1 MTFLESIETV
11 YEQYATFSG
20 RATRSEYWWFALFIF
35 IVNLI
40 CGVGIAYSFETGG
53 YSNASFW
60 GVVYIIFLLA
70 NILPQLALQ
79 VRRLHDTGNSGW
91 WILIALAPYV
101 GTLVLL
107 IFSLIESKGDNEYGP
122 NPISEEDE

>member
-40 CGVGIAYSFETGG
+40 CGVGIAYPFETGG

-70 NILPQLALQ
+70 NILPSLALQ

-91 WILIALAPYV
+91 WILIALAPYI

-107 IFSLIESKGDNEYGP
+107 IFSLIESQGDNEYGP